1 MTDEDFVRL
10 YKEYSAYCLS
20 YMEFFTSL
28 YLQELAPMRELLLG
42 KGFIPVYSEEDV
54 TAEDKWKEDEDPKN
68 TYTWLYFSHYGNYEV
83 RSFMKSRLW
92 AFAGTKEQIGWIE
105 AILKGE
111 AADFPMLLDVE

>member
-1 MTDEDFVRL
+1 
-10 YKEYSAYCLS
+10 
-20 YMEFFTSL
+20 
-28 YLQELAPMRELLLG
+28 MRELLLE

-54 TAEDKWKEDEDPKN
+54 TAGDKWKEDEDPKN
-68 TYTWLYFSHYGNYEV
+68 TYTWLYFSHYGGYEV

-111 AADFPMLLDVE
+111 AADFPMLSDVE